1 MALDI
6 DDAPSKDEMLA
17 VMDHARQRLKLWR
30 RRGLLSSLIFALCC
44 GSVYPFLEGSPLHSY
59 WDMIGKYL
67 VLLSMA
73 MLLVFVYCN
82 ALWWGAW
89 SQLREYEKAYE

>member
-1 MALDI
+1 
-6 DDAPSKDEMLA
+6 
-17 VMDHARQRLKLWR
+17 
-30 RRGLLSSLIFALCC
+30 
-44 GSVYPFLEGSPLHSY
+44 
-59 WDMIGKYL
+59 MIGKYL